1 MTIRA
6 RLFLAVSLLV
16 GAIIAGMVA
25 GVLLLRS
32 AQRHLIQVR
41 DQALLPVIL
50 LQEVSNAYGAGVSD
64 LAVKV
69 RNGLT
74 KWEEAHRLSAQV
86 QEGVDAAWRRYA
98 ASVREPEER
107 RLAGE
112 VELRMR
118 AAEAG
123 LSMFRA
129 ALEDEDLRQLARF
142 VDEVMYPTLDPI
154 NERLNALAKYK
165 IAASDRIVQSAEENF
180 QRFGQGLSL
189 LLVLV
194 LSVAGYAI
202 FIVQARVARPLGAI
216 TDAMGAVAGGKLDAR
231 IPGQRRQDEIGK
243 LAKAL
248 AKFRDNAIAL
258 DQAREAMAR
267 QSQQLR
273 NVLDGINQGVTAF
286 DDNFTVTMANRNAE
300 TITGLPGHL
309 LAPGATMADM
319 VRHNVKIGAYG
330 DGDPEELFTQR
341 FAAVTERSYRKSDV
355 GFANG
360 RVVEV
365 ENIPTMD
372 GGWLLVSTDITLR
385 KQAEEE
391 LREAR
396 DLAEAATKAKSSFL
410 ATMSHEIRTPMNG
423 VMSMAELLELTP
435 LDGEQRRMAKVIR
448 ESAHALLTV
457 INDILDFSKIEAGKL
472 DIEAVSFS
480 LGDMMDGVG
489 ELLAPR
495 ADDKALDLL
504 IDVDPAL
511 ADKRIGDPTR
521 LRQILLN
528 LGGNAVKFTHKGSVT
543 LRVRAT
549 PGDANPLLFPGRLLF
564 SVIDTGIGLT
574 PEQQEKLFKPFEQ
587 ADSSTARKYGGTGLG
602 LSICQRLCELMHGAI
617 GARSEA
623 GKGSE
628 FWFELPLT
636 PAEGAEKPKPAHDI
650 SGCRVLL
657 AGLPADQLAL
667 ARQYLGAAGIG
678 NIVEANSL
686 GAAKLMLAD
695 GAYDLALL
703 DARSADGSVLHF
715 PGEAKAAG
723 SGDATFALVAPR
735 SLVSTLDNA
744 ARSNFGL
751 TLTYPLSRHNL
762 WRAAAIAM
770 GVAQH
775 DAGETAFR
783 EDMAWLPP
791 SLEDARDKDALI
803 LVAEDNATNQV
814 VIRQMLSRMGFACE
828 IGGNGAVA
836 LEMYRKGRY
845 GLLLTDFHMPEMD
858 GFELT
863 GHVRADEAGGRAR
876 IPILALTADALTGT
890 EQQCLDAGMDGYLT
904 KPINSRV
911 LGDAL
916 TKWLPQALPLRRPAG
931 HDASLAKPSPATP
944 QWDPDI
950 FDPARLTETF
960 GAFDAGAAEFLSRFV
975 EDAMEKL
982 PIIAAAAGARDLKA
996 LRHEAHALKGAG
1008 YSMGTTRLG
1017 NLASDLQ
1024 DACDA
1029 EDADTALLMAE
1040 LLEPTIVE
1048 LQAALPK
1055 ILQSKS

>member
-1 MTIRA
+1 MTLRA
-6 RLFLAVSLLV
+6 RLFLAVTLLV

-25 GVLLLRS
+25 SLLLLRS

-50 LQEVSNAYGAGVSD
+50 LQEVSNAYSSGISD

-69 RNGLT
+69 RNGIT
-74 KWEEAHRLSAQV
+74 KWEDAHRITAKV
-86 QEGVDAAWRRYA
+86 QDGVDAAWKRYT
-98 ASVREPEER
+98 ASVHEPEEL
-107 RLAGE
+107 RLVSE
-112 VELRMR
+112 VEIRMR

-129 ALEDEDLRQLARF
+129 ALEDEDLRQVARF
-142 VDEVMYPTLDPI
+142 VDEVMYPTIDPI
-154 NERLNALAKYK
+154 NDRLNALAKYK
-165 IAASDRIVQSAEENF
+165 IAASDRIVHSAEENF
-180 QRFGQGLSL
+180 QQFGQGLSL

-202 FIVQARVARPLGAI
+202 YVVQGRVAGPLGDI
-216 TDAMGAVAGGKLDAR
+216 TEAMAAVADGKLDTA
-231 IPGQRRQDEIGK
+231 IPGQKRQDEIGK
-243 LAKAL
+243 LARAL

-258 DQAREAMAR
+258 DQARDAMAR

-273 NVLDGINQGVTAF
+273 NVLDGVNQGITVF
-286 DDNFTVTMANRNAE
+286 DESYIVTMANRNAE

-309 LAPGATMADM
+309 LSPGATMADM
-319 VRHNVKIGAYG
+319 VRYNVAIGAYG
-330 DGDPEELFTQR
+330 EGDADDLFKQR
-341 FAAVTERSYRKSDV
+341 YETVTERTYRKSDV

-365 ENIPTMD
+365 ENIPTVD

-385 KQAEEE
+385 KRAEEE

-448 ESAHALLTV
+448 ESAQALLTV

-472 DIEAVSFS
+472 DIEAVPFS

-504 IDVDPAL
+504 IDVDPEL

-528 LGGNAVKFTHKGSVT
+528 LGGNAVKFTHEGSVT
-543 LRVRAT
+543 LRVHARS
-549 PGDANPLLFPGRLLF
+549 DAPDRLLF

-587 ADSSTARKYGGTGLG
+587 ADTSTARKYGGTGLG
-602 LSICQRLCELMHGAI
+602 LSICQRLCELMQGEI

-636 PAEGAEKPKPAHDI
+636 PVENAEKPKPAHDLAA
-650 SGCRVLL
+650 CRVLL
-657 AGLPADQLAL
+657 VGLPANQLDL
-667 ARQYLGAAGIG
+667 AQQYLTAAGIS
-678 NIVEANSL
+678 NITQAGSL
-686 GAAKLMLAD
+686 GAAKLMLSD
-695 GAYDLALL
+695 TDYDLALL

-715 PGEAKAAG
+715 PNEMAGQSKA
-723 SGDATFALVAPR
+723 SYALVAPR
-735 SLVSTLDNA
+735 NLVSTLDNA
-744 ARSNFGL
+744 VRSHFAL
-751 TLTYPLSRHNL
+751 TLTYPLNRHNL
-762 WRAAAIAM
+762 WRAAAI
-770 GVAQH
+770 GLGIAQH
-775 DAGETAFR
+775 DMGETAFR

-791 SLEDARDKDALI
+791 SLEAARENNALI

-828 IGGNGAVA
+828 IGENGAVA

-863 GHVRADEAGGRAR
+863 GHIRAGEKDGAAR
-876 IPILALTADALTGT
+876 LPIIALTADALTGT

-904 KPINSRV
+904 KPINSRA
-911 LGDAL
+911 LGDTLAQ
-916 TKWLPQALPLRRPAG
+916 WLPQALALRRPAG
-931 HDASLAKPSPATP
+931 RDASLAKPTPPTP

-960 GAFDAGAAEFLSRFV
+960 GSFDAAAAEFLSRFV
-975 EDAMEKL
+975 EDALEKL
-982 PIIAAAAGARDLKA
+982 PAIAAAAAANDLKI

-1008 YSMGTTRLG
+1008 YSMGATRLG

-1029 EDADTALLMAE
+1029 GDTDTAALMAE
-1040 LLEPTIVE
+1040 LLEPTVKE
-1048 LQAALPK
+1048 LQDALPK
-1055 ILQSKS
+1055 ILHGKA

>member
-6 RLFLAVSLLV
+6 RLFLAVTLLV

-25 GVLLLRS
+25 SVLLLRS
-32 AQRHLIQVR
+32 AQRHLLEVR
-41 DQALLPVIL
+41 NQALLPVVL
-50 LQEVSNAYGAGVSD
+50 LQEVSNAYGSGVSD

-69 RNGLT
+69 RNRIT
-74 KWEEAHRLSAQV
+74 KWEDAHRISAQV
-86 QEGVDAAWRRYA
+86 QDGVDAAWGRYI

-107 RLAGE
+107 RLAAE
-112 VELRMR
+112 VEIRMR

-129 ALEDEDLRQLARF
+129 AIEDEDLRQLARF
-142 VDEVMYPTLDPI
+142 VDEVMYPTIDPI
-154 NERLNALAKYK
+154 NDRLNALAKYK
-165 IAASDRIVQSAEENF
+165 IAASDRIVQRAEANF
-180 QRFGQGLSL
+180 QNFGQGLLL

-194 LSVAGYAI
+194 LSIAAYAI
-202 FIVQARVARPLGAI
+202 YIVQGRVARPLGAI
-216 TDAMGAVAGGKLDAR
+216 TDAMGAVAGGQLDAR
-231 IPGQRRQDEIGK
+231 IPGQRRKDEIGK

-273 NVLDGINQGVTAF
+273 NVLDGINQGITAF
-286 DDNFTVTMANRNAE
+286 DDTYTVTMANRNAE

-309 LAPGATMADM
+309 LSPGATIADM
-319 VRHNVKIGAYG
+319 VRYNVSIGAYG
-330 DGDPEELFTQR
+330 EGDPDDLFKQRYSVVTQR
-341 FAAVTERSYRKSDV
+341 TYRKSDV
-355 GFANG
+355 AFANG

-372 GGWLLVSTDITLR
+372 GGWLLVSTDITQR

-396 DLAEAATKAKSSFL
+396 DMAESATKAKSSFL

-472 DIEAVSFS
+472 DIEAVPFS
-480 LGDMMDGVG
+480 LADMMDGVG

-504 IDVDPAL
+504 IDVDPEL

-528 LGGNAVKFTHKGSVT
+528 LGGNAVKFTHEGSVT
-543 LRVRAT
+543 LRVRAK
-549 PGDANPLLFPGRLLF
+549 PDDPDRLLF
-564 SVIDTGIGLT
+564 SIIDTGIGLT
-574 PEQQEKLFKPFEQ
+574 PEQQEKLFKAFEQ

-602 LSICQRLCELMHGAI
+602 LSICQRLCELMHGDI

-628 FWFELPLT
+628 FWFELPMQ

-650 SGCRVLL
+650 SAARVLL
-657 AGLPADQLAL
+657 VGLPSSQQGNQLAL
-667 ARQYLGAAGIG
+667 ARQYLAAAGITNIDEAG
-678 NIVEANSL
+678 NLAT
-686 GAAKLMLAD
+686 AKRLLAE
-695 GAYDLALL
+695 GRHDLALL
-703 DARSADGSVLHF
+703 DARGSDGSVLHF
-715 PGEAKAAG
+715 PSENAAAG
-723 SGDATFALVAPR
+723 KVSFALVAPR
-735 SLVSTLDNA
+735 NLVSTLDTA
-744 ARSNFGL
+744 ARNNFAL

-762 WRAAAIAM
+762 WRAAAVSLGI
-770 GVAQH
+770 AQH
-775 DAGETAFR
+775 DTGETAFR

-791 SLEDARDKDALI
+791 SIEAARDNNALI

-828 IGGNGAVA
+828 IGENGAVA
-836 LEMYRKGRY
+836 LDMYRNGRY

-863 GHVRADEAGGRAR
+863 AHVRASEQPGGPRL
-876 IPILALTADALTGT
+876 PIIALTADALTGT

-904 KPINSRV
+904 KPINSRA

-916 TKWLPQALPLRRPAG
+916 AQWLPQALPLRRPAG
-931 HDASLAKPSPATP
+931 HDAKLAKPAPPTP

-960 GAFDAGAAEFLSRFV
+960 GAFDAAAGEFLSRFV
-975 EDAMEKL
+975 EDAVEKL
-982 PIIAAAAGARDLKA
+982 PKIAAAAAARDLKA

-1008 YSMGTTRLG
+1008 YSMGATRLG

-1029 EDADTALLMAE
+1029 NDADTAALMAE
-1040 LLEPTIVE
+1040 LLEPTVQE
-1048 LQAALPK
+1048 LQDALPK
-1055 ILQSKS
+1055 ILHGKS